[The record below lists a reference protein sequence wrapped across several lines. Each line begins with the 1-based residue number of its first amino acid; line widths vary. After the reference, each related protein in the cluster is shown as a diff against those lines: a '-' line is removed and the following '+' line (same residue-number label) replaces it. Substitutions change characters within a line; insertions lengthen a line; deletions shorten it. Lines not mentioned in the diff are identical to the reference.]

1 MGVMPSL
8 FLSCF
13 LLGILATTGNGQLA
27 SGQGILSTVGVG
39 NVGSGSLS
47 GVPNLNDALASILGP
62 LLGGNSTNGGG
73 NSLIGGLSNILD
85 SLGKVS
91 LNALLQGILNGD
103 LSTLQ
108 ELIGPI
114 VLLLQGLPI
123 VGPLIMLLSQVLNI
137 PLTLVAS
144 IVALLLEL
152 LIVLLNV
159 TRPLSG

>member
-27 SGQGILSTVGVG
+27 SGQGILSTVGG